1 MAAGTL
7 RALVGGGHEVVL
19 VVTSPDR
26 RRGRREEP
34 SPTPVKRVAGELGI
48 AVTETLEDVVGSGA
62 ELGVVVAFGRI
73 VPPGVLERVPVV
85 NVHYSLL
92 PRWRGA
98 APVERAIIAG
108 DATTGVCVM
117 ALERGLDTGPVYAR
131 SEVAIGDDETAGD
144 LRRRL
149 GAVGTALLL
158 ELLERPEGLPV
169 PTPQSGEASYA
180 AKLTRDELRLDF
192 TRSAVECHR
201 VVRVG
206 RAWTTFRGRRL
217 IVVAARP
224 SADHPAS
231 GAPPGLLE
239 GSAVMT
245 GAGALELVEVQ
256 TEGRGPL
263 PFAAWRAGARPRPGE
278 LLGT

>member
-7 RALVGGGHEVVL
+7 RALVGEGHEVVL

-73 VPPGVLERVPVV
+73 VPPGVLERVPMV

-131 SEVAIGDDETAGD
+131 SEVAIGDDETAGE
-144 LRRRL
+144 LRGRL

-158 ELLERPEGLPV
+158 EVLERPEGLPV

-180 AKLTRDELRLDF
+180 AKLTPDELRLDF

>member
-7 RALVGGGHEVVL
+7 RALVGEGHEVVL

-73 VPPGVLERVPVV
+73 VPPGVLERVPMV

-131 SEVAIGDDETAGD
+131 SEVAIGDDETAGE
-144 LRRRL
+144 LRGRL

-158 ELLERPEGLPV
+158 EVLERPEGLPV

-245 GAGALELVEVQ
+245 GAGALELVEMQ

>member
-48 AVTETLEDVVGSGA
+48 AVTETLGDVVGSGA

-73 VPPGVLERVPVV
+73 VPPGVLERVPMV

-131 SEVAIGDDETAGD
+131 REVAIGDDESAGE
-144 LRRRL
+144 LRGRL

-158 ELLERPEGLPV
+158 ELLDRPEGLPV

-180 AKLTRDELRLDF
+180 AKLTPDELRLDF
-192 TRSAVECHR
+192 TRSAVECQR

-224 SADHPAS
+224 SADQPAS

>member
-73 VPPGVLERVPVV
+73 VPPGVLERVPMV

-131 SEVAIGDDETAGD
+131 SEVAIGDDETAGE
-144 LRRRL
+144 LRGRL

-239 GSAVMT
+239 GSAVVT

>member
-1 MAAGTL
+1 VAAGTL
-7 RALVGGGHEVVL
+7 RALVDGGHEVVL

-34 SPTPVKRVAGELGI
+34 SPTPVKRVAGEFGI
-48 AVTETLEDVVGSGA
+48 AVTERVEDVVGTGA

-73 VPPGVLERVPVV
+73 VPPGVLERVPMV

-98 APVERAIIAG
+98 APVERAIVAG
-108 DATTGVCVM
+108 DLTTGVCVM
-117 ALERGLDTGPVYAR
+117 ALEKGLDTGPVYAHR
-131 SEVAIGDDETAGD
+131 EVVIGDDETAGE
-144 LRRRL
+144 LRGRL

-158 ELLERPEGLPV
+158 ELLDRPAGLPA

-180 AKLTRDELRLDF
+180 AKLTPDELRLDF
-192 TRSAVECHR
+192 SRSAVECHR

-217 IVVAARP
+217 IVLAARP
-224 SADHPAS
+224 HADHPAS

-239 GSAVMT
+239 GSAVIT

-256 TEGRGPL
+256 IEGRGPL

-278 LLGT
+278 MLGA

>member
-1 MAAGTL
+1 VAAGTL
-7 RALVGGGHEVVL
+7 RALVGEGHEVVL

-73 VPPGVLERVPVV
+73 VPPGVLERVPMV

-131 SEVAIGDDETAGD
+131 SEVAIGDDETAGE
-144 LRRRL
+144 LRGRL

-245 GAGALELVEVQ
+245 GAGALELVEMQ

>member
-7 RALVGGGHEVVL
+7 RALVGEGHEVVL

-73 VPPGVLERVPVV
+73 VPPGVLERVPMV

-131 SEVAIGDDETAGD
+131 SEVAIGDDETAGE
-144 LRRRL
+144 LRGRL